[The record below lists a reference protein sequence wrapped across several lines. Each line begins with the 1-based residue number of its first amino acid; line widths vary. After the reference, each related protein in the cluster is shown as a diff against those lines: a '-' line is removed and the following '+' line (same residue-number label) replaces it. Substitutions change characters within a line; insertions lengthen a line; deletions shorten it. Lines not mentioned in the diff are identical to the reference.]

1 MGNSSSNRQWWGF
14 AATALGGTILHFF
27 YEWTGESLLS
37 APISAVNES
46 TWEHMK
52 LLFIPTVLF
61 ALLQRMFRREEKNF
75 WCIKLKTVLLG
86 LLLIPVLFYTYNGAF
101 GKSPDWINITIF
113 FVTAAIIYYYEY
125 RQFQKETPCRP
136 SPAVALLLLCVLAAI
151 FVIFTFFPPQLPIFR
166 DPTTGLYGIA

>member
-1 MGNSSSNRQWWGF
+1 MRNSSSNRQWWGF
-14 AATALGGTILHFF
+14 AATALGGTLLHFL

-37 APISAVNES
+37 APFAAVNES

-52 LLFIPTVLF
+52 LLFVPTVLF
-61 ALLQRMFRREEKNF
+61 ALLQRRFRGEEKNF

-125 RQFQKETPCRP
+125 RQVQKETPCRP
-136 SPAVALLLLCVLAAI
+136 APVVALLLLCVLAAA

-166 DPTTGLYGIA
+166 DPSTGLYGIA